1 MIANSREAFSTS
13 VPDRVRANGT
23 SSFPERICDIA
34 MGLILGVI
42 TLDDKDD
49 VDVPT
54 LLIANTVKV

>member
-1 MIANSREAFSTS
+1 ME
-13 VPDRVRANGT
+13 VPPSEEGGFQVIVACPSLAVAETFVGG
-23 SSFPERICDIA
+23 PGAAI
-34 MGLILGVI
+34 GVI